1 MTYQNF
7 NVLFEKMLMKFMSDE
22 DPMLAM
28 LKWLGKRLMEAEV
41 ETKLGA
47 EKSERA
53 SGRQGYR
60 SEYRIRRLD
69 TRE

>member
-1 MTYQNF
+1 MAYLNS
-7 NVLFEKMLMKFMSDE
+7 NVPFEKMLMKFVSDE

-28 LKWLGKRLMEAEV
+28 LKWLCERLMEAEV

-53 SGRQGYR
+53 
-60 SEYRIRRLD
+60 LH
-69 TRE
+69 